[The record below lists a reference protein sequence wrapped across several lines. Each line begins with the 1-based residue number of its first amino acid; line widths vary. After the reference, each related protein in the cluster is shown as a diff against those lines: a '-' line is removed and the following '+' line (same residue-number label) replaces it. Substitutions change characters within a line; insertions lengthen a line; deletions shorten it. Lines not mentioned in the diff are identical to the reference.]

1 MADINL
7 QYAGAEQ
14 AIDDMR
20 NAGQQI
26 TRALDE
32 LQQELAPFAQQFV
45 GQAATEYHAF
55 QSRVSQLEAAMQSSL
70 AQGSQILASI
80 IEGHRNSD
88 VQAAGQFS

>member
-1 MADINL
+1 MADISL

-20 NAGQQI
+20 NAGQRI
-26 TRALDE
+26 TSALDE

-45 GQAATEYHAF
+45 GQAASEYHAF
-55 QSRVSQLEAAMQSSL
+55 QSRVSQLESAMQSSL
-70 AQGSQILASI
+70 TQGSQILAGI
-80 IEGHRNSD
+80 IQGHRDSD